1 MLAGLKH
8 GGATS
13 LVSKRRG
20 RPSNNR
26 LPEAYR
32 DLRCCWCANV
42 SDFFRH
48 LPPRQR
54 ANIGS
59 PDVAGLRVGAHFLQL
74 LPRRIKIAVKDF
86 IAKLAAEFEM
96 VPFVLAER
104 TGKMRYD

>member
-1 MLAGLKH
+1 MIW
-8 GGATS
+8 
-13 LVSKRRG
+13 
-20 RPSNNR
+20 
-26 LPEAYR
+26 
-32 DLRCCWCANV
+32 RCRWCAND

-48 LPPRQR
+48 LPPGQP

-74 LPRRIKIAVKDF
+74 LPRGMKIAVEDF